1 MHFRGDTGL
10 FRSALMLAG
19 FFPQAECSIFND
31 NHKSGGRR
39 LKLWFADSVFKA
51 PQEQQ
56 KALEKELRAVF
67 GDRIKTMYFVDA
79 PYWVWCTK
87 SLCIQLKEF

>member
-1 MHFRGDTGL
+1 MNFRGDTGL

-56 KALEKELRAVF
+56 KALAENLREAF
-67 GDRIKTMYFVDA
+67 GDRIQKMEFIATPTWYGNF
-79 PYWVWCTK
+79 K